1 MGCENPGGPGTG
13 DKITVTVVTVGGR
26 EGGGKKNYG
35 AQNFVSEECCGD
47 EEVQVPV
54 LKLGSFRVMKESL
67 LSLKTLPLFEV
78 RGLGG
83 LLLE

>member
-13 DKITVTVVTVGGR
+13 DKITVTEVTVGR
-26 EGGGKKNYG
+26 RQGGEKKNHG
-35 AQNFVSEECCGD
+35 AQNFVHEEFCGD

-54 LKLGSFRVMKESL
+54 LNLGSFRVMKESL
-67 LSLKTLPLFEV
+67 LSLKTLPIFEV